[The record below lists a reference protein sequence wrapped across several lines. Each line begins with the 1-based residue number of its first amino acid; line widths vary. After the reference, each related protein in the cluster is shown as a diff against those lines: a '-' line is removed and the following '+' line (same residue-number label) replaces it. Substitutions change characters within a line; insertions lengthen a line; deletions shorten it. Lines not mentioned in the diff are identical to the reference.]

1 MEEETKKQG
10 AGAKIKG
17 FITGVLGA
25 VKRFFVDNW
34 KKPAEGNYVS
44 SREVVCY
51 SVGGM
56 GVQFIAAMAAVVPL
70 NASCLL
76 LGSLYGITPNEFA
89 VIGVIQ
95 ALVLLVFQPLKAWL
109 IDNTPGNQGK
119 ARPWLLWLSIPSAV
133 LLSSLAF
140 MDPSW
145 PHMTMVIVVAVIY
158 VVMNWIYQFYYS
170 QYTLLAYVISPNS
183 QERANII
190 TISSIV
196 YSLAPTITG
205 AVIPLLA
212 NLFEG
217 GQLSLNLYRV
227 IIPVFCALGVLL
239 TLLTYFGTKERIIQP
254 KEYKAKVKFWDA
266 MKKCVKNKYLWIINI
281 TVWFQFGR
289 IAVTG
294 MITWVYV
301 YILQNNN
308 IQSLMTLVMG
318 TASGIGMFVAP
329 FVIKLIG
336 KRNAAIIANFLA
348 AGASALLI
356 AFPNSLP
363 LLFISCYLVMFGIA
377 VQIITQ
383 PAMNADALDWQQ
395 YKTGDRYEGV
405 SGNLGMIGQA
415 IAMGTGLVIP
425 AIQEAY
431 GIGVGGDYE
440 MLYDAAVRAPM
451 FRTLAI
457 LAAVCSAACA
467 IPFFFWDLSEKKH
480 RAIIEEL
487 KVRAEAQNIADGHA
501 GESVLSSGEALSEA
515 ESERLEEEAM
525 QQFEGAQ
532 DLGAVEEAPAQDAL
546 QAEAAQESAA
556 LTEEADA
563 SAQESA
569 LTEEDNALTEEKS
582 KDGEE
587 E

>member
-1 MEEETKKQG
+1 MEEQSKSFQEESKKQG
-10 AGAKIKG
+10 GNKLKG
-17 FITGVLGA
+17 LIMGVLGA

-44 SREVVCY
+44 GREVVCY

-145 PHMTMVIVVAVIY
+145 PDMTMVIVVAVIY

-239 TLLTYFGTKERIIQP
+239 TMLTYFGTKERIIQP

-281 TVWFQFGR
+281 TTWFQFGR

-501 GESVLSSGEALSEA
+501 GESVLSSGEELSES
-515 ESERLEEEAM
+515 ESIKLEEEAM
-525 QQFEGAQ
+525 HQLEAAATQTEGAS
-532 DLGAVEEAPAQDAL
+532 EENSAPIEESV
-546 QAEAAQESAA
+546 QA
-556 LTEEADA
+556 
-563 SAQESA
+563 
-569 LTEEDNALTEEKS
+569 DNAVDELGTKS
-582 KDGEE
+582 IDSDDGEVE
-587 E
+587 

>member
-1 MEEETKKQG
+1 MEEQSKSFQEESKKQG
-10 AGAKIKG
+10 GNKLKG
-17 FITGVLGA
+17 LIMGVLGA

-44 SREVVCY
+44 GREVVCY

-239 TLLTYFGTKERIIQP
+239 TMLTYFGTKERIIQP

-281 TVWFQFGR
+281 TTWFQFGR

-501 GESVLSSGEALSEA
+501 GESVLSSGEELSES
-515 ESERLEEEAM
+515 ESIKLEEEAM
-525 QQFEGAQ
+525 HQLEAAATQTEGASEENTAPIEESVQ
-532 DLGAVEEAPAQDAL
+532 ADTAVDELGTKGIGSD
-546 QAEAAQESAA
+546 
-556 LTEEADA
+556 
-563 SAQESA
+563 
-569 LTEEDNALTEEKS
+569 
-582 KDGEE
+582 DGEVE
-587 E
+587 

>member
-1 MEEETKKQG
+1 MEEQSKSFQEESKKQG
-10 AGAKIKG
+10 GNKLKG
-17 FITGVLGA
+17 LIMGVLGA

-44 SREVVCY
+44 GREVVCY

-89 VIGVIQ
+89 IIGVIQ

-239 TLLTYFGTKERIIQP
+239 TMLTYFGTKERIIQP

-281 TVWFQFGR
+281 TTWFQFGR

-501 GESVLSSGEALSEA
+501 GESVLSSGEELSES
-515 ESERLEEEAM
+515 ESIKLEEEAM
-525 QQFEGAQ
+525 HQLETAATQTEGAS
-532 DLGAVEEAPAQDAL
+532 EENSAPIEESV
-546 QAEAAQESAA
+546 QADTVVDEIG
-556 LTEEADA
+556 T
-563 SAQESA
+563 
-569 LTEEDNALTEEKS
+569 KS
-582 KDGEE
+582 IGSDDGEVE
-587 E
+587 

>member
-1 MEEETKKQG
+1 MEEQSKSFQEEGKNQG
-10 AGAKIKG
+10 GNKLKG
-17 FITGVLGA
+17 LIMGVLGA

-44 SREVVCY
+44 GREVVCY

-239 TLLTYFGTKERIIQP
+239 TMLTYFGTKERIIQP

-281 TVWFQFGR
+281 TTWFQFGR

-501 GESVLSSGEALSEA
+501 GESVLSSGEELSES
-515 ESERLEEEAM
+515 ESIKLEEEAM
-525 QQFEGAQ
+525 HQLEVAATQTEGASQ
-532 DLGAVEEAPAQDAL
+532 ENSAPIEESVQ
-546 QAEAAQESAA
+546 
-556 LTEEADA
+556 ADA
-563 SAQESA
+563 AVDEIG
-569 LTEEDNALTEEKS
+569 TKS
-582 KDGEE
+582 IDSDDGEVE
-587 E
+587 

>member
-1 MEEETKKQG
+1 MEEQSKSFQEESKKQG
-10 AGAKIKG
+10 GNKLKG
-17 FITGVLGA
+17 LIMGVLGA

-44 SREVVCY
+44 GREVVCY

-239 TLLTYFGTKERIIQP
+239 TMLTYFGTKERIIQP

-281 TVWFQFGR
+281 TTWFQFGR

-501 GESVLSSGEALSEA
+501 GESVLSSGEELSES
-515 ESERLEEEAM
+515 ESIKLEEEVMHQLEAAAT
-525 QQFEGAQ
+525 QTEGASQ
-532 DLGAVEEAPAQDAL
+532 ENAAPVEESV
-546 QAEAAQESAA
+546 QA
-556 LTEEADA
+556 
-563 SAQESA
+563 
-569 LTEEDNALTEEKS
+569 DNAVDELGTKS
-582 KDGEE
+582 IDSDDGEVE
-587 E
+587 

>member
-1 MEEETKKQG
+1 MEEQSKSFQEESKKQG
-10 AGAKIKG
+10 GNKLKG
-17 FITGVLGA
+17 LIMGVLGA

-44 SREVVCY
+44 GREVVCY

-239 TLLTYFGTKERIIQP
+239 TMLTYFGTKERIIQP

-281 TVWFQFGR
+281 TTWFQFGR

-501 GESVLSSGEALSEA
+501 GESVLSSGEELSES
-515 ESERLEEEAM
+515 ESIKLEEEAM
-525 QQFEGAQ
+525 HQLEAAATQTEGASEENT
-532 DLGAVEEAPAQDAL
+532 APVEESV
-546 QAEAAQESAA
+546 QADTAVDE
-556 LTEEADA
+556 LGT
-563 SAQESA
+563 
-569 LTEEDNALTEEKS
+569 KS
-582 KDGEE
+582 IGSDDGEVE
-587 E
+587 

>member
-1 MEEETKKQG
+1 MEEQSKSFQEESKKQG
-10 AGAKIKG
+10 GNKLKG
-17 FITGVLGA
+17 LIMGVLGA

-44 SREVVCY
+44 GREVVCY

-89 VIGVIQ
+89 IIGVIQ

-239 TLLTYFGTKERIIQP
+239 TMLTYFGTKERIIQP

-501 GESVLSSGEALSEA
+501 GESVLSSGEELSES
-515 ESERLEEEAM
+515 ESIKLEEEAM
-525 QQFEGAQ
+525 HQLEAAATQTEGASEENT
-532 DLGAVEEAPAQDAL
+532 APVEESV
-546 QAEAAQESAA
+546 QA
-556 LTEEADA
+556 
-563 SAQESA
+563 
-569 LTEEDNALTEEKS
+569 NAVDEFGTKS
-582 KDGEE
+582 IGSDDGEVE
-587 E
+587 

>member
-1 MEEETKKQG
+1 MEEQSKSFQEESKKQG
-10 AGAKIKG
+10 GNKLKG
-17 FITGVLGA
+17 LIMGVLGA

-44 SREVVCY
+44 GREVVCY

-239 TLLTYFGTKERIIQP
+239 TMLTYFGTKERIIQP

-501 GESVLSSGEALSEA
+501 GESVLSSGEELSES
-515 ESERLEEEAM
+515 ESIKLEEEAM
-525 QQFEGAQ
+525 HQLEAAATQTEGAS
-532 DLGAVEEAPAQDAL
+532 EENSAPIEESV
-546 QAEAAQESAA
+546 QA
-556 LTEEADA
+556 
-563 SAQESA
+563 
-569 LTEEDNALTEEKS
+569 DNAVDELGTKS
-582 KDGEE
+582 IDSDDGEVE
-587 E
+587 

>member
-1 MEEETKKQG
+1 MEEQSKSFQEESKKHG
-10 AGAKIKG
+10 GNKLKG
-17 FITGVLGA
+17 LIMGVLGA

-44 SREVVCY
+44 GREVVCY

-239 TLLTYFGTKERIIQP
+239 TMLTYFGTKERIIQP

-281 TVWFQFGR
+281 TTWFQFGR

-501 GESVLSSGEALSEA
+501 GESVLSSGEELSES
-515 ESERLEEEAM
+515 ESIKLEEEAM
-525 QQFEGAQ
+525 HQLEAAATQTEGASEENSAPIEESVQ
-532 DLGAVEEAPAQDAL
+532 ADTAVDEIG
-546 QAEAAQESAA
+546 
-556 LTEEADA
+556 T
-563 SAQESA
+563 
-569 LTEEDNALTEEKS
+569 KS
-582 KDGEE
+582 IDSDDGEVE
-587 E
+587 

>member
-1 MEEETKKQG
+1 MEEQSKSFQEESKKQG
-10 AGAKIKG
+10 GNKLKG
-17 FITGVLGA
+17 LIMGVLGA

-44 SREVVCY
+44 GREVVCY

-239 TLLTYFGTKERIIQP
+239 TMLTYFGTKERIIQP

-281 TVWFQFGR
+281 TTWFQFGR

-501 GESVLSSGEALSEA
+501 GESVLSSGEELSES
-515 ESERLEEEAM
+515 ESIKLEEEAM
-525 QQFEGAQ
+525 HQ
-532 DLGAVEEAPAQDAL
+532 L
-546 QAEAAQESAA
+546 EAAATQ
-556 LTEEADA
+556 TEDA
-563 SAQESA
+563 SQENA
-569 LTEEDNALTEEKS
+569 APIEESVQADIAVDEIGTKS
-582 KDGEE
+582 IDSDDGEVE
-587 E
+587 

>member
-1 MEEETKKQG
+1 M
-10 AGAKIKG
+10 
-17 FITGVLGA
+17 
-25 VKRFFVDNW
+25 
-34 KKPAEGNYVS
+34 
-44 SREVVCY
+44 
-51 SVGGM
+51 
-56 GVQFIAAMAAVVPL
+56 
-70 NASCLL
+70 
-76 LGSLYGITPNEFA
+76 
-89 VIGVIQ
+89 
-95 ALVLLVFQPLKAWL
+95 
-109 IDNTPGNQGK
+109 
-119 ARPWLLWLSIPSAV
+119 
-133 LLSSLAF
+133 
-140 MDPSW
+140 
-145 PHMTMVIVVAVIY
+145 
-158 VVMNWIYQFYYS
+158 
-170 QYTLLAYVISPNS
+170 
-183 QERANII
+183 
-190 TISSIV
+190 
-196 YSLAPTITG
+196 
-205 AVIPLLA
+205 
-212 NLFEG
+212 
-217 GQLSLNLYRV
+217 
-227 IIPVFCALGVLL
+227 
-239 TLLTYFGTKERIIQP
+239 LTYFGTKERIIQP

-281 TVWFQFGR
+281 TTWFQFGR

-501 GESVLSSGEALSEA
+501 GESVLSSGEELSES
-515 ESERLEEEAM
+515 ESIKLEEEAM
-525 QQFEGAQ
+525 HQLEAAATQTEGAS
-532 DLGAVEEAPAQDAL
+532 EENTAPIEESV
-546 QAEAAQESAA
+546 QA
-556 LTEEADA
+556 
-563 SAQESA
+563 
-569 LTEEDNALTEEKS
+569 DNAVDELGTKS
-582 KDGEE
+582 IGSDDGEVE
-587 E
+587 

>member
-1 MEEETKKQG
+1 MEEQSKSFQEESKKQG
-10 AGAKIKG
+10 GNKLKG
-17 FITGVLGA
+17 LIMGVLGA

-44 SREVVCY
+44 GREVVCY

-239 TLLTYFGTKERIIQP
+239 TMLTYFGTKERIIQP

-281 TVWFQFGR
+281 TTWFQFGR

-501 GESVLSSGEALSEA
+501 GESVLSSGEELSES
-515 ESERLEEEAM
+515 ESIKLEEEAM
-525 QQFEGAQ
+525 HQLEAAATQTEGAS
-532 DLGAVEEAPAQDAL
+532 EENTAPIEESV
-546 QAEAAQESAA
+546 QA
-556 LTEEADA
+556 
-563 SAQESA
+563 
-569 LTEEDNALTEEKS
+569 DNAVDELGTKS
-582 KDGEE
+582 IGSDDGEVE
-587 E
+587 

>member
-1 MEEETKKQG
+1 MEEQSKSFQEESKKQG
-10 AGAKIKG
+10 GNKLKG
-17 FITGVLGA
+17 LIMGVLGA

-44 SREVVCY
+44 GREVVCY

-239 TLLTYFGTKERIIQP
+239 TMLTYFGTKERIIQP

-281 TVWFQFGR
+281 TTWFQFGR

-501 GESVLSSGEALSEA
+501 GESVLSSGEELSES
-515 ESERLEEEAM
+515 ESIKLEEEAM
-525 QQFEGAQ
+525 HQLEVAATQTEGASQ
-532 DLGAVEEAPAQDAL
+532 ENAAPVEESV
-546 QAEAAQESAA
+546 QA
-556 LTEEADA
+556 
-563 SAQESA
+563 
-569 LTEEDNALTEEKS
+569 DNAVDEIGTKS
-582 KDGEE
+582 IDSDDGEVE
-587 E
+587 

>member
-1 MEEETKKQG
+1 MEEQSKSFQEESKKQG
-10 AGAKIKG
+10 GNKLKG
-17 FITGVLGA
+17 LIMGVLGA

-44 SREVVCY
+44 GREVVCY
-51 SVGGM
+51 SVVCM

-239 TLLTYFGTKERIIQP
+239 TMLTYFGTKERIIQP

-281 TVWFQFGR
+281 TTWFQFGR

-501 GESVLSSGEALSEA
+501 GESVLSSGEELSES
-515 ESERLEEEAM
+515 ESIKLEEEAM
-525 QQFEGAQ
+525 HQLEVAATQTEGASQ
-532 DLGAVEEAPAQDAL
+532 ENSAPIEESV
-546 QAEAAQESAA
+546 QA
-556 LTEEADA
+556 
-563 SAQESA
+563 
-569 LTEEDNALTEEKS
+569 DNAVDEIGTKS
-582 KDGEE
+582 IDSDDGEVE
-587 E
+587 

>member
-1 MEEETKKQG
+1 MEEQSKSFQEESKKQG
-10 AGAKIKG
+10 GNKLKG
-17 FITGVLGA
+17 LIMGVLGA

-44 SREVVCY
+44 GREVVCY

-89 VIGVIQ
+89 IIGVIQ
-95 ALVLLVFQPLKAWL
+95 ALMLLVFQPLKAWL

-239 TLLTYFGTKERIIQP
+239 TMLTYFGTKERIIQP

-281 TVWFQFGR
+281 TTWFQFGR

-515 ESERLEEEAM
+515 DADMSFFLELVTYVRER
-525 QQFEGAQ
+525 
-532 DLGAVEEAPAQDAL
+532 DH
-546 QAEAAQESAA
+546 
-556 LTEEADA
+556 
-563 SAQESA
+563 
-569 LTEEDNALTEEKS
+569 
-582 KDGEE
+582 
-587 E
+587 

>member
-1 MEEETKKQG
+1 MEEQSKSFQEESKKQG
-10 AGAKIKG
+10 GNKLKG
-17 FITGVLGA
+17 LIMGVLGA

-44 SREVVCY
+44 GREVVCY

-89 VIGVIQ
+89 IIGVIQ
-95 ALVLLVFQPLKAWL
+95 ALVLLMFQPLKAWL

-239 TLLTYFGTKERIIQP
+239 TMLTYFGTKERIIQP

-281 TVWFQFGR
+281 TTWFQFGR

-501 GESVLSSGEALSEA
+501 GESVLSSGEELSES
-515 ESERLEEEAM
+515 ESIKLEEEAM
-525 QQFEGAQ
+525 HQLEAAATQTEGASQ
-532 DLGAVEEAPAQDAL
+532 ENTAPVEESV
-546 QAEAAQESAA
+546 QA
-556 LTEEADA
+556 
-563 SAQESA
+563 
-569 LTEEDNALTEEKS
+569 DNAVDELGTKS
-582 KDGEE
+582 IDSDDGEVE
-587 E
+587 

>member
-1 MEEETKKQG
+1 MEEQSKSFQEESKKQG
-10 AGAKIKG
+10 GNKLKG
-17 FITGVLGA
+17 LIMGVLGA

-44 SREVVCY
+44 GREVVCY

-95 ALVLLVFQPLKAWL
+95 ALMLLVFQPLKAWL

-239 TLLTYFGTKERIIQP
+239 TMLTYFGTKERIIQP

-281 TVWFQFGR
+281 TTWFQFGR

-431 GIGVGGDYE
+431 GIGVRGDYE

-501 GESVLSSGEALSEA
+501 GESVLSSGEELSES
-515 ESERLEEEAM
+515 ESIKLEEEAM
-525 QQFEGAQ
+525 HQLEVAATQTEGASQ
-532 DLGAVEEAPAQDAL
+532 ENSAPIEESVQ
-546 QAEAAQESAA
+546 
-556 LTEEADA
+556 ADA
-563 SAQESA
+563 AVDEIG
-569 LTEEDNALTEEKS
+569 TKS
-582 KDGEE
+582 IDSDDGEVE
-587 E
+587 

>member
-1 MEEETKKQG
+1 MEEQSKSFQEESKKQG
-10 AGAKIKG
+10 GNKLKG
-17 FITGVLGA
+17 LIMGVLGA

-44 SREVVCY
+44 GREVVCY

-89 VIGVIQ
+89 IIGVIQ
-95 ALVLLVFQPLKAWL
+95 ALMLLVFQPLKAWL

-239 TLLTYFGTKERIIQP
+239 TMLTYFGTKERIIQP

-281 TVWFQFGR
+281 TTWFQFGR

-348 AGASALLI
+348 ADASALLI

-501 GESVLSSGEALSEA
+501 GESVLSSGEELSES
-515 ESERLEEEAM
+515 ESIKLEEEAM
-525 QQFEGAQ
+525 HQLEAAATQTEGAS
-532 DLGAVEEAPAQDAL
+532 EENSAPIEESV
-546 QAEAAQESAA
+546 QA
-556 LTEEADA
+556 
-563 SAQESA
+563 
-569 LTEEDNALTEEKS
+569 DNAVDELGTKS
-582 KDGEE
+582 IDSDDGEVE
-587 E
+587 

>member
-1 MEEETKKQG
+1 MEEQSKSFQEESKKQG
-10 AGAKIKG
+10 GNKLKG
-17 FITGVLGA
+17 LIMGVLGA

-44 SREVVCY
+44 GREVVCY

-239 TLLTYFGTKERIIQP
+239 TMLTYFGTKERIIQP

-281 TVWFQFGR
+281 TTWFQFGR

-501 GESVLSSGEALSEA
+501 GESVLSSGEELSES
-515 ESERLEEEAM
+515 ESIKLEEEVMHQLEAAAT
-525 QQFEGAQ
+525 QNEGASQ
-532 DLGAVEEAPAQDAL
+532 ENSAPIEESV
-546 QAEAAQESAA
+546 QA
-556 LTEEADA
+556 
-563 SAQESA
+563 
-569 LTEEDNALTEEKS
+569 DNAVDELGTKS
-582 KDGEE
+582 IDSDDGEVE
-587 E
+587 

>member
-1 MEEETKKQG
+1 MEEQSKSFQEESKKQG
-10 AGAKIKG
+10 GNKLKG
-17 FITGVLGA
+17 LIMGVLGA

-44 SREVVCY
+44 GREVVCY

-89 VIGVIQ
+89 IIGVIQ
-95 ALVLLVFQPLKAWL
+95 ALMLLVFQPLKAWL

-239 TLLTYFGTKERIIQP
+239 TMLTYFGTKERIIQP

-281 TVWFQFGR
+281 TTWFQFGR

-457 LAAVCSAACA
+457 WRRCAARLA
-467 IPFFFWDLSEKKH
+467 
-480 RAIIEEL
+480 
-487 KVRAEAQNIADGHA
+487 QY
-501 GESVLSSGEALSEA
+501 LSSSGIFP
-515 ESERLEEEAM
+515 R
-525 QQFEGAQ
+525 
-532 DLGAVEEAPAQDAL
+532 
-546 QAEAAQESAA
+546 
-556 LTEEADA
+556 
-563 SAQESA
+563 
-569 LTEEDNALTEEKS
+569 KS
-582 KDGEE
+582 TGL
-587 E
+587 

>member
-1 MEEETKKQG
+1 MEEEKTQKQG

-17 FITGVLGA
+17 FVLSVLGV

-56 GVQFIAAMAAVVPL
+56 GVQFIAAMASTVPL

-76 LGSLYGITPNEFA
+76 LGTIYGITPNEFA
-89 VIGVIQ
+89 YIGIIQ

-109 IDNTPGNQGK
+109 IDNTPGGRGK
-119 ARPWLLWLSIPSAV
+119 ARPWLLWLSVPSAV

-145 PHMTMVIVVAVIY
+145 DHMTMVIVVAAIY
-158 VVMNWIYQFYYS
+158 VVMNWTYQFYYS

-196 YSLAPTITG
+196 YSLAPTITS
-205 AVIPLLA
+205 AIIPLIGEAFPL
-212 NLFEG
+212 
-217 GQLSLNLYRV
+217 GQRDPDLYKV
-227 IIPVFCALGVLL
+227 IIPVFCALGVLF
-239 TLLTYFGTKERIIQP
+239 TLLTYFGTKERVIQP
-254 KEYKAKVKFWDA
+254 REYKAKVKFWDA

-281 TVWFQFGR
+281 TTWFQFGR

-301 YILQNNN
+301 YILQNAG
-308 IQSLMTLVMG
+308 IQSLVTLVMG

-329 FVIKLIG
+329 FVIKAIG
-336 KRNAAIIANFLA
+336 KRNAAIISNFVA
-348 AGASALLI
+348 AGASVLLI
-356 AFPNSLP
+356 AFPDNLP

-480 RAIIEEL
+480 SAIIEEL
-487 KVRAEAQNIADGHA
+487 KLRAEAQNIADGHA
-501 GESVLSSGEALSEA
+501 GESVLSSGEALSE
-515 ESERLEEEAM
+515 EETERLEEEAM
-525 QQFEGAQ
+525 QQLE
-532 DLGAVEEAPAQDAL
+532 
-546 QAEAAQESAA
+546 AEAAPVEGAIEKQELLEAETLGADGAEEPAADNAEKEGAEDTA
-556 LTEEADA
+556 LTD
-563 SAQESA
+563 
-569 LTEEDNALTEEKS
+569 TE

-587 E
+587 KK

>member
-1 MEEETKKQG
+1 MEEQSKSFQEESKKQG
-10 AGAKIKG
+10 GNKLKG
-17 FITGVLGA
+17 LIMGVLGA

-44 SREVVCY
+44 GREVVCY

-89 VIGVIQ
+89 IIGVIQ

-239 TLLTYFGTKERIIQP
+239 TMLTYFGTKERIIQP

-281 TVWFQFGR
+281 TTWFQFGR

-501 GESVLSSGEALSEA
+501 GESVLSSGEELSES
-515 ESERLEEEAM
+515 ESIKLEEEAM
-525 QQFEGAQ
+525 HQLEAAATQTEGAS
-532 DLGAVEEAPAQDAL
+532 EENSAPIEESV
-546 QAEAAQESAA
+546 QA
-556 LTEEADA
+556 
-563 SAQESA
+563 
-569 LTEEDNALTEEKS
+569 DNAVDELGTKS
-582 KDGEE
+582 IESDDGEVE
-587 E
+587 

>member
-1 MEEETKKQG
+1 MEEQSKSFQEESKKQG
-10 AGAKIKG
+10 GNKLKG
-17 FITGVLGA
+17 LIMGVLGA

-44 SREVVCY
+44 GREVVCY

-239 TLLTYFGTKERIIQP
+239 TMLTYFGTKERIIQP

-281 TVWFQFGR
+281 TTWFQFGR

-501 GESVLSSGEALSEA
+501 GESVLSSGEELSES
-515 ESERLEEEAM
+515 ESIKLEEEAM
-525 QQFEGAQ
+525 HQLEVAATQTEGASQ
-532 DLGAVEEAPAQDAL
+532 ENSAPIEESV
-546 QAEAAQESAA
+546 QA
-556 LTEEADA
+556 
-563 SAQESA
+563 
-569 LTEEDNALTEEKS
+569 DNAVDEIGTKS
-582 KDGEE
+582 IDSDDGEVE
-587 E
+587 

>member
-1 MEEETKKQG
+1 MEEQSKSFQEESKKQG
-10 AGAKIKG
+10 GNKLKG
-17 FITGVLGA
+17 LIMGVLGA

-44 SREVVCY
+44 GREVVCY

-239 TLLTYFGTKERIIQP
+239 TMLTYFGTKERIIQP

-281 TVWFQFGR
+281 TTWFQFGR

-501 GESVLSSGEALSEA
+501 GESVLSSGEELSES
-515 ESERLEEEAM
+515 ESIKLEEEAM
-525 QQFEGAQ
+525 HQLEAAATQTEGAS
-532 DLGAVEEAPAQDAL
+532 EENSAPI
-546 QAEAAQESAA
+546 EESVQ
-556 LTEEADA
+556 ADA
-563 SAQESA
+563 AVDE
-569 LTEEDNALTEEKS
+569 LGTKS
-582 KDGEE
+582 IDSDDGEVE
-587 E
+587 

>member
-1 MEEETKKQG
+1 MEEQSKSFQEESKKQG
-10 AGAKIKG
+10 GNKLKG
-17 FITGVLGA
+17 LIMGVLGA

-44 SREVVCY
+44 GREVVCY

-89 VIGVIQ
+89 IIGVIQ

-145 PHMTMVIVVAVIY
+145 PDMTMVIVVAVIY

-239 TLLTYFGTKERIIQP
+239 TMLTYFGTKERIIQP

-281 TVWFQFGR
+281 TTWFQFGR

-501 GESVLSSGEALSEA
+501 GESVLSSGEELSES
-515 ESERLEEEAM
+515 ESIKLEEEAM
-525 QQFEGAQ
+525 HQLEAAATQTEGASEENT
-532 DLGAVEEAPAQDAL
+532 APVEESV
-546 QAEAAQESAA
+546 QA
-556 LTEEADA
+556 
-563 SAQESA
+563 
-569 LTEEDNALTEEKS
+569 DNAVDELGTKS
-582 KDGEE
+582 IGSDDGEVE
-587 E
+587 

>member
-1 MEEETKKQG
+1 MEEQSKSFQEESKKQG
-10 AGAKIKG
+10 GNKLKG
-17 FITGVLGA
+17 LIMGVLGA

-44 SREVVCY
+44 GREVVCY

-89 VIGVIQ
+89 IIGVIQ

-145 PHMTMVIVVAVIY
+145 PDMTMVIVVAVIY

-239 TLLTYFGTKERIIQP
+239 TMLTYFGTKERIIQP

-281 TVWFQFGR
+281 TTWFQFGR

-501 GESVLSSGEALSEA
+501 GESVLSSGEELSES
-515 ESERLEEEAM
+515 ESIKLEEEAM
-525 QQFEGAQ
+525 HQLEAAATQTEGASEENTAPIEESVQ
-532 DLGAVEEAPAQDAL
+532 ADTAVDEIG
-546 QAEAAQESAA
+546 
-556 LTEEADA
+556 T
-563 SAQESA
+563 
-569 LTEEDNALTEEKS
+569 KS
-582 KDGEE
+582 IDSDDGEVE
-587 E
+587 